1 MKRKRNQLHKKIKI
15 GNRLP
20 GADLT
25 AEEADALRAHAAAFP
40 GATQLVRG
48 AWLVACAEAGRL
60 LPVGGGGGGIGGGDG
75 YGGGTGG
82 SSAGGGAQAREQ
94 QRRGGASWSLS
105 VSDLG
110 ALVRSASAAA
120 VTNAAAAAAA
130 AAAAVTGVA
139 ANGGN
144 TAAGANG
151 GGGAASAAAA
161 AAASAAVAS
170 ALPLAGLHFT
180 LAAMTAPRPNGV
192 SSNGSN
198 GENAAATAALRTEL
212 AKAGAR
218 TFDARTTSGV
228 PRDAAFAL
236 CPPGL
241 SPEAAGILD
250 RRADW

>member
-15 GNRLP
+15 RKPTPRSRPHRRGGRRPAGPRRGLP
-20 GADLT
+20 RG
-25 AEEADALRAHAAAFP
+25 DAAGPRC
-40 GATQLVRG
+40 V
-48 AWLVACAEAGRL
+48 AGRL
-60 LPVGGGGGGIGGGDG
+60 CRGREAAPRRWRRRHRRGRRRRRRERRKQG
-75 YGGGTGG
+75 
-82 SSAGGGAQAREQ
+82 GGGAQAREQ

-161 AAASAAVAS
+161 AAASATVAS